1 MKSLWGILLVVAAT
15 VADLLLI
22 DGNPLADI
30 RHTVRIDS
38 VWKNGAP

>member
-15 VADLLLI
+15 VADLLI